1 MSPPDGGGVASCRYP
16 PGTAVRSVLV
26 MHLTDHLTSSRH
38 RLGLPVWALLALSLL
53 AAPRV
58 VLHDQGT
65 GLAGPVAG
73 LLAIGPAVVWI
84 AVVVWSRARSPL
96 LALLV
101 VGLGY
106 GVVLAVVHNLFW
118 EEAFADEAP
127 QLGGNLEGQLSGEA
141 TEVLLR
147 GAMTLSS
154 VFTGAAVGLVC
165 GLVATLL
172 RTMLDRHDRGR

>member
-1 MSPPDGGGVASCRYP
+1 MDV
-16 PGTAVRSVLV
+16 
-26 MHLTDHLTSSRH
+26 TDRPVTSQR
-38 RLGLPVWALLALSLL
+38 RLGLPVWALLALSLV

-58 VLHDQGT
+58 VLHDQGIGT
-65 GLAGPVAG
+65 DGPVAG
-73 LLAIGPAVVWI
+73 LLAIGPMAVWI

-118 EEAFADEAP
+118 DEVFADGAP
-127 QLGGNLEGQLSGEA
+127 VLGGNLEGELSGGAEEA
-141 TEVLLR
+141 LLR

-172 RTMLDRHDRGR
+172 QALLVRRRAGRAG

>member
-1 MSPPDGGGVASCRYP
+1 
-16 PGTAVRSVLV
+16 
-26 MHLTDHLTSSRH
+26 MHLTNHPATSQH

-58 VLHDQGT
+58 VLHDQGI
-65 GLAGPVAG
+65 GLDGPVAG
-73 LLAIGPAVVWI
+73 LLAIGPAAVWI

-101 VGLGY
+101 VGFGY
-106 GVVLAVVHNLFW
+106 GVILALVHNLFW
-118 EEAFADEAP
+118 DEVFADEAP
-127 QLGGNLEGQLSGEA
+127 LLGGNLEGQLSSEA

-154 VFTGAAVGLVC
+154 VFTGVAIGLVC
-165 GLVATLL
+165 GLVASLL
-172 RTMLDRHDRGR
+172 RTMLDRHKRGR